1 MPVGIDD
8 FKSVFHDL
16 APSVYNWVSGQH
28 HYFYIDQSRDS
39 GKPCEE

>member
-1 MPVGIDD
+1 MPIGIDD

-16 APSVYNWVSGQH
+16 APPVYNWFSGQH
-28 HYFYIDQSRDS
+28 RYFYIDQSRDS